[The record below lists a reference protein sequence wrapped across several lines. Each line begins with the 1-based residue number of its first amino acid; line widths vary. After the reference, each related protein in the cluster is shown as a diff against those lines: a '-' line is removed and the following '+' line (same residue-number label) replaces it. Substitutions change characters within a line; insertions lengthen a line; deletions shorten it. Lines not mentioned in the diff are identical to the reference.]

1 MMRFDPMTVT
11 KLIGM
16 IALYLF
22 LPFTALTYYIFRR
35 DRRTAEIERIL
46 AILNIGPNYRK
57 AYHSEKSGAY
67 LLWTVAYTSVVSCL
81 GLAVLFLGAEIGLDA
96 LPPVQLNGV
105 QFPHEGS
112 RFVFGMAFLGAYLWG
127 LQYIFRRYALNDLIP
142 TVYYDVSIRMI
153 LAATIALVIYNVYEA
168 LAGSDGSSAAMSAS
182 LWPAL
187 AFMIGM
193 FPDRGLRWLTDRLPI
208 LASGTDPSVREAP
221 LEMIEGIELDD
232 VFRLEELGI
241 DTCYDLATADFVPLI
256 LRTPYSAR
264 QVVDWILQAK
274 LCVYF
279 GDAVKDLRQRGIRTI
294 MDLEALTPEDVQA
307 LISETPATKYA
318 LTRARESVQNDAEIK
333 RLRTL
338 GQVLSR
344 FWERQDETVPPP
356 K

>member
-1 MMRFDPMTVT
+1 MT
-11 KLIGM
+11 
-16 IALYLF
+16 ALYLF
-22 LPFTALTYYIFRR
+22 LPFSALTYYIFRR
-35 DRRTAEIERIL
+35 DRRTSEIERIL
-46 AILNIGPNYRK
+46 TILNIAPSYRK
-57 AYHSEKSGAY
+57 PYQNEKSGAY
-67 LLWTVAYTSVVSCL
+67 LLWVVAYTSVVSCL
-81 GLAVLFLGAEIGLDA
+81 GLAVLFLGAELGLDA
-96 LPPVQLNGV
+96 LPPVQLSGV

-168 LAGSDGSSAAMSAS
+168 LAGSDSSSAGMSAS

-193 FPDRGLRWLTDRLPI
+193 FPERGLRWLTDRLPV
-208 LASGTDPSVREAP
+208 LAPAADSSVREAP

-241 DTCYDLATADFVPLI
+241 DTCYDLAAVDFVPLI

-264 QVVDWILQAK
+264 QLVDWILQAK

-294 MDLEALTPEDVQA
+294 MDLEPLTQEDVEA
-307 LISETPATKYA
+307 LVSETSATKYA
-318 LTRARESVQNDAEIK
+318 LKRAQESVQNDAEIK
-333 RLRTL
+333 RLRAL
-338 GQVLSR
+338 GQVLGR
-344 FWERQDETVPPP
+344 FWEKEDEPRPPA